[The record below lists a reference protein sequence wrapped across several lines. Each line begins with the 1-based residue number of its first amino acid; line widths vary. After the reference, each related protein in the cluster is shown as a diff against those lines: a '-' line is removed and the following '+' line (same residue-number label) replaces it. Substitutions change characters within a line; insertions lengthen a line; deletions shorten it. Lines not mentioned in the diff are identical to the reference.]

1 MLSLLWCRSGRR
13 CGDETDYSGC
23 IFPSGLVIACPRVC
37 DTLFRTSSYG
47 LFMLPPCFS
56 LKEAEELKSIL
67 PPLEFGSAA
76 EGVDAAHPA
85 LQAYLACYGLDF
97 SKGYPGVVH
106 ALGCVNVGEFCIAT
120 QYWLPPG
127 AKGTLVVVHGYYDHI
142 GIYDKVV
149 AFGLAQGLAVLG
161 FDLPGHGLSSG
172 DRAAIESFD
181 QYADVLDAL
190 LQVARAKLPSP
201 WFAVG
206 QSTGG
211 AVLLNH
217 LWRYEA
223 NRLQPLLYRTALC
236 APLLLP
242 RGWTRGRWLY
252 MLLHRFV
259 KRLPRGHS
267 VSSHDPD
274 FLRFLDKEDC
284 LQGRYLSVQWVGA
297 MKNWDAQFCGWPPLD
312 RPLLIIQGTD
322 DQTVAWRYN
331 LDRLREKLPQAQ
343 VELIPDAGHQLVNER
358 DDFRE
363 QVFVTLRNY
372 FCRLP

>member
-1 MLSLLWCRSGRR
+1 
-13 CGDETDYSGC
+13 
-23 IFPSGLVIACPRVC
+23 
-37 DTLFRTSSYG
+37 
-47 LFMLPPCFS
+47 MLPPCFS

-120 QYWLPPG
+120 QYWVPPG

-190 LQVARAKLPSP
+190 LQFAHAKLPSP

-223 NRLQPLLYRTALC
+223 KCEQPTFTRTAIC
-236 APLLLP
+236 SPLILP
-242 RGWTRGRWLY
+242 RGWNRGRIAY
-252 MLLHRFV
+252 ALLHRII
-259 KRLPRGHS
+259 KTLPRGRS
-267 VSSHDPD
+267 CSSHDAD
-274 FLRFLDKEDC
+274 FIRFIDQQDC
-284 LQGRYLSVQWVGA
+284 LQSHYLSVRWVGA
-297 MKNWDAQFCGWPPLD
+297 MRQWDLDFAAYPPLQT
-312 RPLLIIQGTD
+312 RLLVVQGD
-322 DQTVAWRYN
+322 EDFTVEWRYN
-331 LDRLREKLPQAQ
+331 LKQIQARLPQAIIHR
-343 VELIPDAGHQLVNER
+343 VEGAGHQLVNEIPE
-358 DDFRE
+358 FRE
-363 QVFVTLRNY
+363 QVFMQIKRFFFDN
-372 FCRLP
+372 